1 MKSTNPPTATTK
13 TASPPPAII
22 KFRRKLPRR
31 ALRDTCWRRSRA
43 PCLHSYLSFR
53 SAITASRS
61 AYPSQNQQPRI
72 HLNRPYLY
80 AKGKMLRSVHFI
92 WPAALLAMNVNG
104 SRLRSRNRQTPKGP
118 KRSEPQIHPDVFRRH
133 HLICAGGG
141 YRSVGQT
148 PVIKDPGSSLL
159 VVTKHP
165 YLRYLLLYVA

>member
-1 MKSTNPPTATTK
+1 M
-13 TASPPPAII
+13 
-22 KFRRKLPRR
+22 PRR
-31 ALRDTCWRRSRA
+31 ALRDCCWRPSLALCFR
-43 PCLHSYLSFR
+43 SYLSFR

-104 SRLRSRNRQTPKGP
+104 SGLRSRKRQTPKGP
-118 KRSEPQIHPDVFRRH
+118 KRSEPQIPPDVFRRH

-165 YLRYLLLYVA
+165 YLRYFLLYVA